1 MANILELRDEFFKD
15 IYSVDE
21 KGVYEFKT
29 YVTGKW
35 VSAKKKRDVR
45 SPIDSSIIA
54 RIPRL
59 DWSIIDE
66 GLRILYEKG
75 RWVIRD
81 TPGEKRLNILY
92 RIADLMEEHK
102 EDLVNA
108 LVINAGKTRKQ
119 ALGEVNA
126 SIERLRKAE
135 LDVRK
140 IFGEYIPGDWT
151 AHTLESEA
159 VVRREP
165 YGVVLNIIPFNYP
178 LFDTVNKFTYS
189 SIVGNAV
196 AVKPPSADPLPILL
210 FAKIVEEAGFPAE
223 AFAVFTIPGSESD
236 KLVSD
241 IRIHVINLTG
251 SSKTGKR
258 VLSVAGIKQFVMEL
272 GGGDPAIV
280 LEDADPNETAEKIV
294 TGMTSYSGQ
303 RCDAIKLILVEEKL
317 YDELKKRIVEKLSK
331 IVVGDP
337 RNEETAMGPLIDEET
352 VDDMLK
358 AVREAEKMGAKIL
371 YGGKRLGPTYVEP
384 TLVEVHD
391 KSILPELRLYR
402 EEIFA
407 PVAIITWFKDLDE
420 AIKIANNRPYGLDA
434 AVFGY
439 NIAKIRKLI
448 RYLDVGAIYINEYP
462 RHGVGYYPFGGR
474 KESGIGREGIGYSV
488 EYVTAWKTI
497 VYSYK
502 GKGVWPYT

>member
-1 MANILELRDEFFKD
+1 MGNILVLRDEFFKD
-15 IYSVDE
+15 TYSVDD

-29 YVTGKW
+29 YVVGKW
-35 VSAKKKRDVR
+35 VSAKKQREVR
-45 SPIDSSIIA
+45 SPIDLSVIA
-54 RIPRL
+54 RTPRL
-59 DWSIIDE
+59 DWNIIDE
-66 GLRILYEKG
+66 GLGILYEKG

-81 TPGEKRLNILY
+81 TPGEKRLEILY

-102 EDLVNA
+102 EEFVHTLM
-108 LVINAGKTRKQ
+108 INAGKTRKQ

-151 AHTLESEA
+151 AHTLETEA

-178 LFDTVNKFTYS
+178 LFDTVNKFVYS
-189 SIVGNAV
+189 SIAGNAV

-223 AFAVFTIPGSESD
+223 AFAVFTVPGSESD
-236 KLVSD
+236 RLVSD
-241 IRIHVINLTG
+241 RRIQVINLTG
-251 SSKTGKR
+251 SSKTGR
-258 VLSVAGIKQFVMEL
+258 HVLSVAGIKQFVMEL

-280 LEDADPNETAEKIV
+280 LDDADLDEAAANIV

-303 RCDAIKLILVEEKL
+303 RCDAIKLVLAEEPV
-317 YDELKKRIVEKLSK
+317 YEELKKK
-331 IVVGDP
+331 IVDKLAAITIGDP
-337 RNEETAMGPLIDEET
+337 RKEDTVMGPLIDKET

-358 AVREAEKMGAKIL
+358 AVKEAVSMGAKIL
-371 YGGKRLGPTYVEP
+371 YGGNRLGPTYVEP
-384 TLVEVHD
+384 TLVEVPD
-391 KSILPELRLYR
+391 KDLLPELRLYR

-407 PVAIITWFKDLDE
+407 PVALITSFKNLDE
-420 AIKIANNRPYGLDA
+420 AIKLANNRPYGLDA
-434 AVFGY
+434 AIFGY
-439 NIAKIRKLI
+439 NIAKIRKLV

-488 EYVTAWKTI
+488 EYVTAWKT
-497 VYSYK
+497 VVFSYK
-502 GKGVWPYT
+502 GKGIWPYI